1 MTLAFE
7 ITGVLLIVAY
17 LIILHIEKIPVL
29 VKSYLLLL
37 LVIIVEPILIIL
49 TLYWPFITH

>member
-37 LVIIVEPILIIL
+37 VIIVEHILLIL
-49 TLYWPFITH
+49 TLYSLV

>member
-17 LIILHIEKIPVL
+17 LIILCIEKIPVL

-37 LVIIVEPILIIL
+37 LVIIVEPTLLIL
-49 TLYWPFITH
+49 TLYSLV